1 MNDSTIYSEYCF
13 NRMMHLNTPATITEK
28 GEYRIVD
35 GKILTEHQFKKKY
48 PMKIRARLRSL
59 QNIDNTKKWML

>member
-1 MNDSTIYSEYCF
+1 MNDETIYQEYCF

-28 GEYRIVD
+28 GGYRIVD
-35 GKILTEHQFKKKY
+35 GKVLTDSQFNKKY
-48 PMKIRARLRSL
+48 PLKIRARLRSL